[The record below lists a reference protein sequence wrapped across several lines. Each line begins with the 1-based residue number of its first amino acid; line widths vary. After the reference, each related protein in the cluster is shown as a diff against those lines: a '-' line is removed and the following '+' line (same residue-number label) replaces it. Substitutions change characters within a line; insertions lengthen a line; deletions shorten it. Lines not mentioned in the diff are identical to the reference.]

1 MSNAAY
7 RYAYSLSSLCIEEN
21 IIDTIYD
28 KFTSFYDS
36 LLSNEELYNV
46 LSNETIMK
54 EDKKSIFNN
63 ILSDEDNKIL
73 KNFFNILV
81 DKDRICEIKMIYLNF
96 KKMYLEYKGILD
108 VEVVSANP
116 LSDELK
122 ESLKNKLSKKLDKTI
137 ILNEKIDKDIIGGI
151 VLFING
157 KMIDLSVK
165 NELNQIKRQLKETKI
180 V

>member
-1 MSNAAY
+1 
-7 RYAYSLSSLCIEEN
+7 
-21 IIDTIYD
+21 
-28 KFTSFYDS
+28 
-36 LLSNEELYNV
+36 
-46 LSNETIMK
+46 
-54 EDKKSIFNN
+54 
-63 ILSDEDNKIL
+63 
-73 KNFFNILV
+73 
-81 DKDRICEIKMIYLNF
+81 MIYLNF

>member
-46 LSNETIMK
+46 LSNETIVK
-54 EDKKSIFNN
+54 ED
-63 ILSDEDNKIL
+63 
-73 KNFFNILV
+73 
-81 DKDRICEIKMIYLNF
+81 
-96 KKMYLEYKGILD
+96 
-108 VEVVSANP
+108 
-116 LSDELK
+116 
-122 ESLKNKLSKKLDKTI
+122 
-137 ILNEKIDKDIIGGI
+137 IGGI

>member
-7 RYAYSLSSLCIEEN
+7 RYAYSLASLCIEEN
-21 IIDTIYD
+21 IMDDVYNE
-28 KFTSFYDS
+28 FTSLYDS
-36 LLSNEELYNV
+36 LVSNEEFFSALT
-46 LSNETIMK
+46 NETI
-54 EDKKSIFNN
+54 KKDERKNVIKNIFDNK
-63 ILSDEDNKIL
+63 DNKIL
-73 KNFFNILV
+73 ENFLYILV
-81 DKDRICEIKMIYLNF
+81 EKDRICEIKLIYLDF
-96 KKMYLEYKGILD
+96 KKMYHDFKGITD
-108 VEVVSANP
+108 VEVVSVNP

-122 ESLKNKLSKKLDKTI
+122 ESLKNKLSKKLGKTI
-137 ILNEKIDKDIIGGI
+137 VLNERIDKDIIGGI